1 MVLPIFSFKGLL
13 KFFLVHGEGLNDDCS
28 SLCGLR
34 RKLPVATTHE
44 LLVVCVCFHM
54 EPSHRIAL
62 VPVVDASNSNLPGD
76 DAVNF
81 FVLVNF
87 VEEFGVLRLH
97 DWLL

>member
-1 MVLPIFSFKGLL
+1 
-13 KFFLVHGEGLNDDCS
+13 
-28 SLCGLR
+28 
-34 RKLPVATTHE
+34 
-44 LLVVCVCFHM
+44 M

-97 DWLL
+97 DWLLLLRIEEEVRIRVAACCFHELLMYFFSMINILAENN